1 MKSSLD
7 RDHSRYIGELAHAT
21 DSVLTGEDTVVVWA
35 NSPVFGV
42 VIFIWEV
49 LLVVG
54 EEAIQLDALLE
65 VLDSFETSD
74 VLKEIKVS
82 IDIDASSDKSVPVDA
97 LEFNVGV
104 VLLEFEINSFTKVD
118 VWSLDSVHVLTC

>member
-1 MKSSLD
+1 M
-7 RDHSRYIGELAHAT
+7 
-21 DSVLTGEDTVVVWA
+21 
-35 NSPVFGV
+35 
-42 VIFIWEV
+42 
-49 LLVVG
+49 VG